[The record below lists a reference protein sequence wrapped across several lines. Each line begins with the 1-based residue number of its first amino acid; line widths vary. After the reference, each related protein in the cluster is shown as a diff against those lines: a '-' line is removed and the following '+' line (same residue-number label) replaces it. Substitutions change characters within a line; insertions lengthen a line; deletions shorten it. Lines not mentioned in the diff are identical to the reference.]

1 VTRLPRLLLVV
12 ATLAVVAGAVTLGVG
27 LTQPAA
33 SGWFAYAP
41 LSGESFVPSGV
52 HLVSTGALVSAAV
65 LALGVVALALAVG
78 IRVGRRSDSASDHGS
93 DRRDDT

>member
-1 VTRLPRLLLVV
+1 MTRLPRLLLVV
-12 ATLAVVAGAVTLGVG
+12 ATLAGVAGAVTLGVG
-27 LTQPAA
+27 LLQPAA

-78 IRVGRRSDSASDHGS
+78 IRIGRRSDSASDHGS